1 MKERERRRKKVF
13 VKDYSIEM
21 SPTHQWVY
29 RVLYYQVG
37 AIPEFR
43 FLSHGYIADFKS
55 KVESI
60 GRLIY
65 FLKIYNK
72 IY

>member
-1 MKERERRRKKVF
+1 MKEREEEEKKVF
-13 VKDYSIEM
+13 VNDYYIKM

-72 IY
+72 IN